1 MAQKIIITVGI
12 SGCGK
17 STIAAA
23 LVEQKGFK
31 EANLDEYRKKLSG
44 DISNQKVTKD
54 AVRAMNKDIRLHIK
68 NGHNVIISN
77 TNLDENII
85 KNYIETYENCLFR
98 IIIFEDSYNWKLCY
112 KRIDEDLKS
121 GKDRS
126 RVPPSVVLRQH
137 IKFKSLVDKLFE
149 LEDYNVKVSFI

>member
-17 STIAAA
+17 STVAKA

-54 AVRAMNKDIRLHIK
+54 AVRAMNKDIRLNIK
-68 NGHNVIISN
+68 HGHNIVISN

-85 KNYIETYENCLFR
+85 KEYIKTYKDCLFN
-98 IIIFEDSYNWKLCY
+98 IVIFEDSYDWKLCY
-112 KRIDEDLKS
+112 KRIEEDLNN
-121 GKDRS
+121 GKERS
-126 RVPPSVVLRQH
+126 RVPPNVVLRQH
-137 IKFKSLVDKLFE
+137 IKFKSIVDKLLE
-149 LEDYNVKVSFI
+149 LEDYNVKVSYI